1 MAAGLDKSNGNL
13 SVVVI
18 FTSACFYNY
27 TLEKILNFMI
37 LCMLLEYIFKGFIY
51 RGGVCGT
58 KPSSLILFIGVSVAL
73 SLLKLL

>member
-37 LCMLLEYIFKGFIY
+37 LCMLIEHFYI
-51 RGGVCGT
+51 
-58 KPSSLILFIGVSVAL
+58 
-73 SLLKLL
+73 